1 MEHLGNLKSRLMTTG
16 EQIKYLQ
23 PPMLLYDRHCLT
35 DSKCPRL
42 LPGVQQIVLHRDACS
57 GLRENSYST
66 QQFPSVVTSS
76 EKPGHAV
83 GLVFL
88 GVMT

>member
-42 LPGVQQIVLHRDACS
+42 LPRCAADCAAQGCLLWAPGELLLH
-57 GLRENSYST
+57 
-66 QQFPSVVTSS
+66 P
-76 EKPGHAV
+76 AV
-83 GLVFL
+83 PQCGNQ
-88 GVMT
+88 